1 MVLVK
6 TPSACRAQCGDA
18 QQLAQSAREKTTYA
32 TRPTLLLSRLHNFLL
47 CASASAAAAA
57 AGAWSFNNTGTI
69 ELKRRLG
76 YYARCESLF

>member
-1 MVLVK
+1 MALVK
-6 TPSACRAQCGDA
+6 TPGACRAECGDA
-18 QQLAQSAREKTTYA
+18 HLAQRERGREKTTYA

-47 CASASAAAAA
+47 CASAAAAAA